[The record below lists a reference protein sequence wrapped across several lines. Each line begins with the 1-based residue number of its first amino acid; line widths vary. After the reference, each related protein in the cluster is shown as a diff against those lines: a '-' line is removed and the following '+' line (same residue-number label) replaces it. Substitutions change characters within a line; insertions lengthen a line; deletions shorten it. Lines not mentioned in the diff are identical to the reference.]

1 MNIEIIKL
9 NHTGFCY
16 GVKRSIT
23 LLDDYIKLREDKIT
37 LLGDIVHN
45 KTVNDYFKAQNI
57 KILSGNDKHL
67 LLSQINLG
75 TVVITA
81 HGVSDKIKEK
91 ILERGLTLLDAT
103 CPHVNKSYARAKDE
117 ILKGNIVFFIGKN
130 NHPESIALLDFEKNI
145 YIIDNEIPTNL
156 SGPIKVMSQTTMSK
170 YDVLTTFKKINNL
183 YPDAE
188 LINSTCHETDLRQ
201 KELQLYLDKVTND
214 TFFIVI
220 GDFISNNTTK
230 LFETIKRQTN
240 NCALILDEDHLDLNI
255 LHGFKKVVITSGTS
269 CSIKTV
275 NEIIKK
281 IKNG

>member
-188 LINSTCHETDLRQ
+188 LIYSTCHETDLRQ